1 MRGSCGFGKSVVGE
15 GLVLARVLSF
25 VDDKLHLSP
34 ASGELYHSACILVD
48 DDTKESTPVSFVV
61 LMPEA
66 FAESDGV
73 GLRESVTSTDMLRM
87 ETSSFERKVSE
98 EQLFYQAKRIWLD
111 VGDKNTELLHFI
123 VDRAVL
129 ELDADAHESGYFK
142 RNSAIPR
149 AHEVTGAQKGAL
161 AADIATLQ
169 SPDFAR
175 RMRSYYVGTRL
186 HDFFSCLFAPGN
198 PEPKSKDDFMNRIL
212 HLTDIKLSRLPCTW
226 LAGSPYYQ
234 YGMTSTSPVKKSDGS
249 KLPEDHKH
257 FFGVGTAHLGGAIDD
272 QTGKIAV
279 PGNAK

>member
-1 MRGSCGFGKSVVGE
+1 MRGSCGFSKSVVGE
-15 GLVLARVLSF
+15 SPMLARVLSF
-25 VDDKLHLSP
+25 VGDMLHLSP
-34 ASGELYHSACILVD
+34 AYGELYHGRAILVD
-48 DDTKESTPVSFVV
+48 DEMQKNTPVSFVT

-66 FAESDGV
+66 FAESDGKGPRV
-73 GLRESVTSTDMLRM
+73 SVTSTDMLRM
-87 ETSSFERKVSE
+87 GTSSFERKVSE

-142 RNSAIPR
+142 RKSAIPR

-169 SPDFAR
+169 PPDFAR

-186 HDFFSCLFAPGN
+186 HDSFSCLFAAGS
-198 PEPKSKDDFMNRIL
+198 PEPKSKHDFMNRIL
-212 HLTDIKLSRLPCTW
+212 HLADIKLSRLPCTW

-234 YGMTSTSPVKKSDGS
+234 YGKTSTVKKSDCS
-249 KLPEDHKH
+249 ELPEGHKH
-257 FFGVGTAHLGGAIDD
+257 FFGVGSAHLGGAINNESGEI
-272 QTGKIAV
+272 TV
-279 PGNAK
+279 RGNAK